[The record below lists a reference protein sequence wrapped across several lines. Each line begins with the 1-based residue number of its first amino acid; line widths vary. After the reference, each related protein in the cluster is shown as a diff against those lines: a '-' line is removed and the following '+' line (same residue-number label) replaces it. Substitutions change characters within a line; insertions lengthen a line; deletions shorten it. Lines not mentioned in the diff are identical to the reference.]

1 VSTAYVESSALTKL
15 VIDEPGSGNLRI
27 ALRSHERL
35 VSSDLTTIEVARAA
49 QRARGEQGL
58 AQARAAL
65 LPVAQL
71 TIDSSVVRAA
81 AQLDPDS
88 LRSLDAIHVASALVL
103 EEDDV
108 VFYSYDQRTIAAAHG
123 AGLTTASP

>member
-27 ALRSHERL
+27 ALRAHERL
-35 VSSDLTTIEVARAA
+35 VSSDLTTIEVSRAA
-49 QRARGEQGL
+49 RRARGEQGL
-58 AQARAAL
+58 TQARAAL

-81 AQLDPDS
+81 AQLDPDP
-88 LRSLDAIHVASALVL
+88 LRSFDATEVI
-103 EEDDV
+103 
-108 VFYSYDQRTIAAAHG
+108 TG
-123 AGLTTASP
+123 